1 MKRFS
6 LVEDDR
12 YISIDGKGIW
22 FSEEEWPFK
31 EIEHLWAIQWK
42 DDGSENGVGHI
53 EYDSADRQN
62 DPVTRDCLTRYVE
75 LWEDA
80 VKKREEEEREAAEK
94 EKQEQYSWGEAMREL
109 EEQMEEMQK
118 RHDKTLQENMDKDR
132 ALYDKLQNQVREQ
145 EDRHASSI
153 MQMMQQ
159 AEQDRSLYEELTKE
173 MHGQEIRHEEA
184 LHEMLADHD
193 KQMDSVH
200 QEISRHHEELFYGQD
215 MVEAQESTYANT
227 VNYDNITLFDGNVD
241 DSLFDEVIEDSH
253 FDNEPVPL
261 EEEKTINDIIEEV
274 KKEEE
279 KSQELKS
286 DFNEVDMSVLD
297 SEFNLELLFDED
309 PDEQVVAE
317 IEDLISEDDSG
328 AVLDSLVQEVSDDES
343 EID

>member
-22 FSEEEWPFK
+22 FSEEDWPFK
-31 EIEHLWAIQWK
+31 GIEHLWAIQWK

-62 DPVTRDCLTRYVE
+62 DPVTRDCLTPYVE

-80 VKKREEEEREAAEK
+80 VKKREEEEREAAER

-109 EEQMEEMQK
+109 EQQMEEMQK
-118 RHDKTLQENMDKDR
+118 RHDKTLHETLNKDR
-132 ALYDKLQNQVREQ
+132 ELYDKLQNQVREQ

-159 AEQDRSLYEELTKE
+159 AEQDRSLYDELTRE
-173 MHGQEIRHEEA
+173 MHGQEVRHEEA

-193 KQMDSVH
+193 KQMDTVH
-200 QEISRHHEELFYGQD
+200 EEISRQHEELFYGQD

-253 FDNEPVPL
+253 FDDEPVPL
-261 EEEKTINDIIEEV
+261 EQEKTINDIIEEV
-274 KKEEE
+274 KEEE
-279 KSQELKS
+279 KKAEEVKS

-317 IEDLISEDDSG
+317 IENLISEDDSG
-328 AVLDSLVQEVSDDES
+328 AVLDSLVQEVDDENAV
-343 EID
+343 